1 MYIQFIY
8 NDVILNI
15 KPRKVNFIPI
25 VIKNMDGKEMSL
37 IDLYLLFVLFYYLSF
52 LYLSY
57 HIINNHNILIKIEE
71 LSIFLI
77 LFNYQFNFLE

>member
-1 MYIQFIY
+1 MYIKFIY

-37 IDLYLLFVLFYYLSF
+37 INLY
-52 LYLSY
+52 
-57 HIINNHNILIKIEE
+57 
-71 LSIFLI
+71 
-77 LFNYQFNFLE
+77 